1 MDPGALTGFLLVA
14 VLIIANGVF
23 VATEFAYVAARRSR
37 LQARADDGDNG
48 AAIALRAT
56 RDLDRYVA
64 ASQLGITMA
73 SLALGFVGE
82 PILAHAIEPPI
93 VELVGGFAPAVAHA
107 VAIGFAFA
115 LVTALH
121 IVFGEL
127 IPKTIALQF
136 PEGTAAG
143 VSRPMRVFAIVFRP
157 LIALLNGIGNAI
169 LRLFGIAT
177 APIGGDRTLTA
188 QDLAFAFESSASVG
202 ILSRRELE
210 LGRRALSLGQVR
222 VGTVLIPRGE
232 VATVDVA
239 WSRERVVETI
249 ANVGRSRY
257 PVVRGSLDDVV
268 GLLDAKRVV
277 LDEPGDDWREHIR
290 PIPLLPDLTVLAR
303 AIELLSAD
311 DASVGLV
318 VDEYGNIDGLVALA
332 DILGFLAGPLA
343 DERAPAHFSI
353 RQIGERSYQ
362 VSGDLRLAEAAAPPL
377 SIRAAEA
384 RAETLGGLVVERLQ
398 RMASVGDTVTVGDT
412 RLRVMLIQDRRVE
425 ELEVS
430 LPEPHRDGDQPRVAN
445 A

>member
-1 MDPGALTGFLLVA
+1 MDPGGLTGFLLVA

-37 LQARADDGDNG
+37 LRARAEAGDNG

-82 PILAHAIEPPI
+82 PIFARAIEPSI
-93 VELVGGFAPAVAHA
+93 EELVGSFAPAAAHA

-127 IPKTIALQF
+127 IPKTIALQY

-143 VSRPMRVFAIVFRP
+143 VARPMRVFAIVFRP

-177 APIGGDRTLTA
+177 APIGGERTLTA

-202 ILSRRELE
+202 ILSRRELD

-222 VGTVLIPRGE
+222 VGSVLVPRGE
-232 VATVDVA
+232 VATVDLS
-239 WSRERVVETI
+239 WSRERVIETI

-257 PVVRGSLDDVV
+257 PVVRSSLDDVV

-277 LDEPGDDWREHIR
+277 LDAPAEDWREHIR
-290 PIPLLPDLTVLAR
+290 PMPLLPDLTVLGR
-303 AIELLSAD
+303 AIELLSAE

-343 DERAPAHFSI
+343 DERAAADPSI
-353 RQIGERSYQ
+353 RRAGERTYK
-362 VSGDLRLAEAAAPPL
+362 VSGHLRLAEAAAPPL
-377 SIRAAEA
+377 SIKVPETK
-384 RAETLGGLVVERLQ
+384 AETLGGVVVERLQ
-398 RMASVGDTVTVGDT
+398 RLASVGDTVTIGDR
-412 RLRVMLIQDRRVE
+412 RLRVTLVEDRRVE

-430 LPEPHRDGDQPRVAN
+430 LPESRRDGDERRAEN